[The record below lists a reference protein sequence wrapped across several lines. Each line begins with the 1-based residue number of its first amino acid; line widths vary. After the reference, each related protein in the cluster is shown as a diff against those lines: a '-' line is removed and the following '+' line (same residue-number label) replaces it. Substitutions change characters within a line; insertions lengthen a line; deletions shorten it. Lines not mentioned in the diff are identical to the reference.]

1 MISCIEWI
9 PKGVADPNPKR
20 YELSKAE
27 RELLEQNEEN
37 DSEEV
42 GSDEEDMESEE
53 EEDDA
58 APENTKVETPAAD
71 LIASQ
76 PVDPSSLPA
85 DLRMDDYSDDED
97 DTARE
102 KDIGSLLIANEANTG
117 LGIDEDGNVEDE
129 VEEDVDQDSDQ
140 DSEDDEDEDFDDMD
154 DIPDTREFMASDVKG
169 LEAMSFAG
177 YSGQPEFNIEED
189 DDDSDVDDTNL
200 QPNDALIIVAKT
212 QEDFASLEVTVYE
225 ERTGNLFIHH
235 DIPLPAFPLC
245 LAHGTINNDG
255 EAGNYIAVGTF
266 EPGIEI
272 WNADVLNALE
282 PTVIL
287 GGEDTTDADEQWS
300 KTMGRKGRAKPN
312 MNNRNGL
319 RVGSHTDA
327 VMSLSWSTVH
337 RQVLASGSAD
347 KTVKLWDVT
356 RAGDANGGVAATLTH
371 HTDKVQS
378 LAWHPTEGT
387 ILATGSYDRT
397 VAIVDARTPNSC
409 KKVKIPADCE
419 SIAWDPH
426 QPHLLTAASEDG
438 SVICWDVR
446 AFDTAKPYWSFIA
459 HEFGGCSDISYNP

>member
-200 QPNDALIIVAKT
+200 QPQI
-212 QEDFASLEVTVYE
+212 
-225 ERTGNLFIHH
+225 
-235 DIPLPAFPLC
+235 
-245 LAHGTINNDG
+245 
-255 EAGNYIAVGTF
+255 
-266 EPGIEI
+266 
-272 WNADVLNALE
+272 
-282 PTVIL
+282 
-287 GGEDTTDADEQWS
+287 
-300 KTMGRKGRAKPN
+300 
-312 MNNRNGL
+312 
-319 RVGSHTDA
+319 
-327 VMSLSWSTVH
+327 
-337 RQVLASGSAD
+337 
-347 KTVKLWDVT
+347 
-356 RAGDANGGVAATLTH
+356 
-371 HTDKVQS
+371 QS
-378 LAWHPTEGT
+378 
-387 ILATGSYDRT
+387 
-397 VAIVDARTPNSC
+397 
-409 KKVKIPADCE
+409 
-419 SIAWDPH
+419 
-426 QPHLLTAASEDG
+426 
-438 SVICWDVR
+438 
-446 AFDTAKPYWSFIA
+446 
-459 HEFGGCSDISYNP
+459 